1 MEFIIVRAV
10 WDGLPAHSTDDRD
23 IMGTTI
29 RTSDNLA
36 VLRSCVMTTMITEHR
51 IEIYT
56 LIEAHFHTAFN
67 DSLQTR
73 KVCRIVNAN
82 VLNHCC
88 SGWVVGSSPRVYLQT
103 LCPILLLG
111 SDYITNQQTVGFAP
125 FPFTWRY
132 STRFKEFIL
141 LNSMSFDSR

>member
-1 MEFIIVRAV
+1 MKFIIVRAV

-36 VLRSCVMTTMITEHR
+36 VLRCCVMTTMITEHR

-82 VLNHCC
+82 VLNMPTFYHMEQFEL
-88 SGWVVGSSPRVYLQT
+88 V
-103 LCPILLLG
+103 ILFLEGCNLFG
-111 SDYITNQQTVGFAP
+111 NM
-125 FPFTWRY
+125 
-132 STRFKEFIL
+132 TRLIPHLSMYFKR
-141 LNSMSFDSR
+141 D

>member
-10 WDGLPAHSTDDRD
+10 WDGLPAHSTDDCD

-36 VLRSCVMTTMITEHR
+36 VLRRCVMTTMITEHR

-73 KVCRIVNAN
+73 KVRRIVNAN
-82 VLNHCC
+82 VLNH
-88 SGWVVGSSPRVYLQT
+88 
-103 LCPILLLG
+103 
-111 SDYITNQQTVGFAP
+111 
-125 FPFTWRY
+125 
-132 STRFKEFIL
+132 
-141 LNSMSFDSR
+141 

>member
-23 IMGTTI
+23 IVGTTI

-36 VLRSCVMTTMITEHR
+36 VLRSCMMTTMITEHR

-88 SGWVVGSSPRVYLQT
+88 SG
-103 LCPILLLG
+103 
-111 SDYITNQQTVGFAP
+111 
-125 FPFTWRY
+125 
-132 STRFKEFIL
+132 
-141 LNSMSFDSR
+141 

>member
-1 MEFIIVRAV
+1 MRAV

-36 VLRSCVMTTMITEHR
+36 VLRRCVMTAMITEHR

-67 DSLQTR
+67 DCLQTR
-73 KVCRIVNAN
+73 KVRRIVNAN
-82 VLNHCC
+82 VLNVTHEIFIIDC
-88 SGWVVGSSPRVYLQT
+88 SIQIELYVS
-103 LCPILLLG
+103 
-111 SDYITNQQTVGFAP
+111 
-125 FPFTWRY
+125 
-132 STRFKEFIL
+132 
-141 LNSMSFDSR
+141 LNTHYTI

>member
-36 VLRSCVMTTMITEHR
+36 VLRRCVMTTMITEHR

-67 DSLQTR
+67 DSLQTN
-73 KVCRIVNAN
+73 KVRRIVNAN

-88 SGWVVGSSPRVYLQT
+88 SG
-103 LCPILLLG
+103 
-111 SDYITNQQTVGFAP
+111 
-125 FPFTWRY
+125 
-132 STRFKEFIL
+132 
-141 LNSMSFDSR
+141 

>member
-36 VLRSCVMTTMITEHR
+36 VLRRCVMTTMITEHR

-67 DSLQTR
+67 DCLQTR
-73 KVCRIVNAN
+73 KVRRIVNAN
-82 VLNHCC
+82 VLNVSALYHMEQFKFVILFLK
-88 SGWVVGSSPRVYLQT
+88 GRNLFRNVAMERVRQ
-103 LCPILLLG
+103 IG
-111 SDYITNQQTVGFAP
+111 RDFV
-125 FPFTWRY
+125 
-132 STRFKEFIL
+132 RFIML
-141 LNSMSFDSR
+141 SN

>member
-1 MEFIIVRAV
+1 MKITHSRLVVWTLGFPRQFMEFIIVRAV

-36 VLRSCVMTTMITEHR
+36 VLRRCVMTTMITEHR

-88 SGWVVGSSPRVYLQT
+88 SG
-103 LCPILLLG
+103 
-111 SDYITNQQTVGFAP
+111 
-125 FPFTWRY
+125 
-132 STRFKEFIL
+132 
-141 LNSMSFDSR
+141 